1 MPPPLKKKSYL
12 LVKRFYL
19 TTLIM
24 NLFFSNSAFKLY
36 FFASKSHSLPGL
48 VGLFGKLY
56 LKIQFL
62 IKKWPRKRK
71 GFCSFFWVIFGSYQ
85 KNDLRYRKFEKG
97 ELPKIGF
104 KVLESH
110 YSSGLEQFLVFRRL
124 EIRFACVNLKKKL
137 ISEAKGSI
145 ND

>member
-1 MPPPLKKKSYL
+1 MCLNAPPKKNKSYL

-62 IKKWPRKRK
+62 IKNGLENARD
-71 GFCSFFWVIFGSYQ
+71 FVHFFGS
-85 KNDLRYRKFEKG
+85 
-97 ELPKIGF
+97 
-104 KVLESH
+104 
-110 YSSGLEQFLVFRRL
+110 FLVRT
-124 EIRFACVNLKKKL
+124 KKT
-137 ISEAKGSI
+137 I
-145 ND
+145 